1 MSKIYS
7 RRVWIASLAAF
18 FLCAGLAQAQVAGAG
33 APPATVYLIR
43 HAEKLTDG
51 REDLSERGFERAKV
65 LADLFVPPPG
75 STRVPLTRP
84 DVLIA
89 THRSVHSDRPTETV
103 TPLAAVLKLPI
114 HNEVKNEDFAELAQ
128 DLLSGKYAGKV
139 VLVSWHHGKLPQL
152 ATALGAKPPYVPWPE
167 DQFDRIWRIDWHD
180 GKAQMTDLPQGLLPG
195 DSK

>member
-1 MSKIYS
+1 M
-7 RRVWIASLAAF
+7 
-18 FLCAGLAQAQVAGAG
+18 GQAQGAGAG

-65 LADLFVPPPG
+65 LANLFVPPPG
-75 STRVPLTRP
+75 SGRVPLTKP
-84 DVLIA
+84 EVLIA
-89 THRSVHSDRPTETV
+89 THRSAHSDRPTETI
-103 TPLAAVLKLPI
+103 TQLAAILKLPI
-114 HNEVKNEDFAELAQ
+114 QNEVKNEDFGDLAE

-152 ATALGAKPPYVPWPE
+152 ATALGAKPPHVPWRE
-167 DQFDRIWRIDWHD
+167 EQFDRIWRIDWHN
-180 GKAQMTDLPQGLLPG
+180 GKAQLTDLPQGLLPG